1 MAFRVINSLST
12 KLPPQQVF
20 PVVMENV
27 INYVQ
32 SQDPKFRKA
41 GMMAFAV
48 RFRIFLLLIRKF

>member
-1 MAFRVINSLST
+1 MTFRVINSLST

-27 INYVQ
+27 VAYVQ
-32 SQDPKFRKA
+32 NHDPKFRKA

-48 RFRIFLLLIRKF
+48 LFLI